1 MKRILPLYLICIF
14 PVSVSVAV
22 SAEPD
27 LNQIRA
33 ELARSF
39 PEAKSATL
47 RVSPVAGVYE
57 VDLNGQIVYLS
68 ADGKFLILGDILE
81 VKTRTNITEGLR
93 EKTVVKQLEAI
104 GEKDMIVMG
113 PANAK
118 RTITV
123 FTDVDC
129 PYCVRLHQDVPELN
143 KYGVKVRYL
152 LYPRSGI
159 GGETYQRSVSI
170 WCADD
175 RVKAVGIAKAG
186 GQIAKKTCN
195 NPVERHFQLGNRLD
209 VSGTPTIFLDNGKR
223 IGGYVPAAMMLAL
236 LGLKGPE
243 SAKAQ

>member
-1 MKRILPLYLICIF
+1 
-14 PVSVSVAV
+14 
-22 SAEPD
+22 
-27 LNQIRA
+27 
-33 ELARSF
+33 
-39 PEAKSATL
+39 
-47 RVSPVAGVYE
+47 
-57 VDLNGQIVYLS
+57 
-68 ADGKFLILGDILE
+68 
-81 VKTRTNITEGLR
+81 
-93 EKTVVKQLEAI
+93 
-104 GEKDMIVMG
+104 
-113 PANAK
+113 
-118 RTITV
+118 
-123 FTDVDC
+123 
-129 PYCVRLHQDVPELN
+129 VRLHQDVPELN

-223 IGGYVPAAMMLAL
+223 IGGYVPAAKMLAL

>member
-1 MKRILPLYLICIF
+1 MKRTLLLCLICLL
-14 PVSVSVAV
+14 PVPVAV

-27 LNQIRA
+27 LSQIRA

-47 RVSPVAGVYE
+47 RVSPVAGLYE
-57 VDLNGQIVYLS
+57 VDLNGQVVYVS

-81 VKTRTNITEGLR
+81 VKTRINLTEGLR
-93 EKTVVKQLEAI
+93 EKSVVKQLDAM

-186 GQIAKKTCN
+186 GRLAKKTCN

-223 IGGYVPAAMMLAL
+223 IGGYVPAAKMLAL

-243 SAKAQ
+243 SAKAPQ